1 MHLKDGIIIKHI
13 EDEYL
18 LLDSGIEPPIF
29 NGLIKLNETGK
40 CIIELLQ
47 TKDMN
52 EEELYLALK
61 AQYELNKEDYQ
72 KGVVPFLE
80 RLKATNILR

>member
-1 MHLKDGIIIKHI
+1 MHLKSGLIIK
-13 EDEYL
+13 EVEGEYL

-40 CIIELLQ
+40 YIISLLQ
-47 TKDMN
+47 NKDMN
-52 EEELYLALK
+52 EEELFISINNK
-61 AQYELNKEDYQ
+61 YELNKEDYQ

-80 RLKATNILR
+80 RLKATNILK

>member
-1 MHLKDGIIIKHI
+1 MHLKDGLIIK
-13 EDEYL
+13 EVEGEYL

-40 CIIELLQ
+40 WIIELLQ
-47 TKDMN
+47 AKDMN
-52 EEELYLALK
+52 EEELFISINNK
-61 AQYELNKEDYQ
+61 YELNKEDYQ

-80 RLKATNILR
+80 RLKATNILK

>member
-1 MHLKDGIIIKHI
+1 MHLKSGLIIK
-13 EDEYL
+13 EVEGEYL

-47 TKDMN
+47 AKDMN
-52 EEELYLALK
+52 EEELFISITNK
-61 AQYELNKEDYQ
+61 YELDEVDYQ

-80 RLKATNILR
+80 RLKATNILK